1 MSENWGKGHD
11 SSDGPHFSITSVST
25 NPTQDRL
32 AQDTLEGAAPHN
44 PSDRLTEHRP
54 VIVSQLARKEIQGA
68 HGLAPTRA

>member
-1 MSENWGKGHD
+1 MSENWGKSHD
-11 SSDGPHFSITSVST
+11 SSDGPHFSITSFST

-54 VIVSQLARKEIQGA
+54 VIVSQLARKE
-68 HGLAPTRA
+68 

>member
-1 MSENWGKGHD
+1 VRTGEGKVTIAQT
-11 SSDGPHFSITSVST
+11 GPHFSITSVST

-68 HGLAPTRA
+68 HALAPSRA